1 MTGLATAGFALL
13 FFTLLMVS
21 VALHEVGHMLPAK
34 LFGVKVP
41 KYFVGFGRTLWST
54 RRGDTE
60 YGVKLVP
67 LGGFVQLLGMYPPED
82 PAARQTRLQQVAD
95 DARAAEWQDITPAD
109 HGRLFYEKKT
119 WQKLIVMVGGI
130 TMNLL
135 LAFVLWWGVIGLHGV
150 YRPQLQVA
158 GISACVITEVRED
171 ATCTPSDPPSP
182 AALAGLQAGDRI
194 VEFNG
199 VAVAEYAD
207 LTDLI
212 RGNLDREARLVV
224 ERDGVRTSLA
234 PVTTVVTQVYDELDP
249 GRRVAAGWLGVHPT
263 VELVKGGPGQ
273 AVEDLWLQSRQ
284 AVVTLLQFPVKVWN
298 VVADLVTGQPRDV
311 YGPISILGAS
321 TLAGEVATSD
331 ASVGSRVASFAQLLA
346 SVNLFLA
353 LFNLV
358 PLPPLDGGH
367 LVSAAYE
374 GLRRFV
380 ARALGKP
387 DPGHVDT
394 AKMLP
399 VTYVVAGFL
408 LLAGVALI
416 VADIVSPIKLF

>member
-1 MTGLATAGFALL
+1 MNGLATAGFALL

-82 PAARQTRLQQVAD
+82 PGARQTRLQQMAD
-95 DARAAEWQDITPAD
+95 DARAAEWEDITPAD
-109 HGRLFYEKKT
+109 HGRLFYEKRT
-119 WQKLIVMVGGI
+119 WQKLIVMAGGI

-135 LAFVLWWGVIGLHGV
+135 LAFLLWWGVVGLHGV
-150 YRPQLQVA
+150 YRPQLVVA
-158 GISACVITEVRED
+158 GISECVITEPRADTACVP
-171 ATCTPSDPPSP
+171 TDPPSP
-182 AALAGLQAGDRI
+182 SSLAGLRAGDRI

-199 VAVAEYAD
+199 VALSEYGQLAE
-207 LTDLI
+207 LI
-212 RGNLDREARLVV
+212 RANKDREARIVV
-224 ERDGVRTSLA
+224 ERGGVRTPLT
-234 PVTTVVTQVYDELDP
+234 PVTTAVTGVRHDLDP
-249 GRRVAAGWLGVHPT
+249 GRTVAAGWLGVHPAI
-263 VELVKGGPGQ
+263 ELVKGGPGQ

-284 AVVTLLQFPVKVWN
+284 AVVSLAQFPVKVWN

-331 ASVGSRVASFAQLLA
+331 ASVGARVASFAQLLA

-367 LVSAAYE
+367 LVSAVYE
-374 GLRRFV
+374 GLRRSA

>member
-1 MTGLATAGFALL
+1 MTGLATVGFALL

-21 VALHEVGHMLPAK
+21 VALHEIGHMLPAK

-60 YGVKLVP
+60 YGLKVAP

-82 PAARQTRLQQVAD
+82 PTARQTWLQRFAD
-95 DARAAEWQDITPAD
+95 DARAAEWEGIVPAD

-119 WQKLIVMVGGI
+119 WQKLIVMAGGI
-130 TMNLL
+130 TVNLL

-158 GISACVITEVRED
+158 AIAECVITEPRQD
-171 ATCTPSDPPSP
+171 TACTPSDPPSP
-182 AALAGLQAGDRI
+182 AALAGLRAGDRI

-199 VAVAEYAD
+199 VAVHDYAG

-212 RGNLDREARLVV
+212 RANLDREARIVV
-224 ERDGVRTSLA
+224 ERDGVRTPLA
-234 PVTTVVTQVYDELDP
+234 PVTTIVTQVYDELDP
-249 GRRVAAGWLGVHPT
+249 GRQVDAGWLGVHPH
-263 VELVKGGPGQ
+263 VELVRGGPGQ
-273 AVEDLWLQSRQ
+273 AVEDLWLQARQ
-284 AVVTLLQFPVKVWN
+284 AVVTLVQFPVKVWN
-298 VVADLVTGQPRDV
+298 VVVDLVTGQPRDV

-331 ASVGSRVASFAQLLA
+331 ASVGARVASFAQLLA

-374 GLRRFV
+374 GVRRAV